1 MPPKMDDYLSVFRS
15 FVGLKFKDHII
26 FLNYPLITFW
36 VLGFML
42 VFSPYIVAQLSDGA
56 DPIKEVERILG
67 QLVDNSILE
76 EVPKQ
81 TYKLSETDLNGYL
94 SFQIKKTKR
103 KGLKNVSVSLKEGG
117 FVTVVEMN
125 MSQIQLKDKSLTASM
140 LSVLLQG
147 AHTLEVEGQLNV
159 QEGIGKYQVQQA
171 SLDGIELPASMV
183 EMVLSTLG
191 RQQDPPFDPVEPFP
205 MPYGISTVD
214 VQLGRV
220 TIETG

>member
-1 MPPKMDDYLSVFRS
+1 MPPKMNDYLSVFRD
-15 FVGLKFKDHII
+15 FVGLKFKDRIT
-26 FLNYPLITFW
+26 FLNYHLITFW
-36 VLGFML
+36 ALGFML
-42 VFSPYIVAQLSDGA
+42 VFAPYIVAQFSDGA
-56 DPIKEVERILG
+56 DSIKEVERILG

-76 EVPKQ
+76 EVPKR
-81 TYKLSETDLNGYL
+81 TYKLAETDLNSYL

-103 KGLKNVSVSLKEGG
+103 
-117 FVTVVEMN
+117 
-125 MSQIQLKDKSLTASM
+125 IQLKDKSLTASM
-140 LSVLLQG
+140 LSALLQG
-147 AHTLEVEGQLNV
+147 AHTLEVEGKLNV

-171 SLDGIELPASMV
+171 SLDGIALPSSMV

>member
-1 MPPKMDDYLSVFRS
+1 MPFWFL
-15 FVGLKFKDHII
+15 GLMF
-26 FLNYPLITFW
+26 
-36 VLGFML
+36 
-42 VFSPYIVAQLSDGA
+42 VFSPHIVAQFSDGVA
-56 DPIKEVERILG
+56 SIKEVERILG
-67 QLVDNSILE
+67 QLVDNSTLE
-76 EVPKQ
+76 EVPKR
-81 TYKLSETDLNGYL
+81 TYKLSETDLNSYL

-103 KGLKNVSVSLKEGG
+103 KGLENVSVSLKQGG

-140 LSVLLQG
+140 LSALLQG
-147 AHTLEVEGQLNV
+147 AHTLEVEGQLSV

-171 SLDGIELPASMV
+171 SLDGITLPSS
-183 EMVLSTLG
+183 MVLSTLG

>member
-1 MPPKMDDYLSVFRS
+1 M
-15 FVGLKFKDHII
+15 KFKDRITS
-26 FLNYPLITFW
+26 LNSYLAPFW
-36 VLGFML
+36 VLGLML
-42 VFSPYIVAQLSDGA
+42 VFGPHIVAQFSNGVDS
-56 DPIKEVERILG
+56 IKEVERVLG
-67 QLVDNSILE
+67 QLVDNSALE
-76 EVPKQ
+76 EVPKR
-81 TYKLSETDLNGYL
+81 TYKLSEIDLNSYL
-94 SFQIKKTKR
+94 SFQIQKTKR
-103 KGLKNVSVSLKEGG
+103 RGLENVSVSLKQGS
-117 FVTVVEMN
+117 FVTMVEMN

-140 LSVLLQG
+140 LSALLQG

-171 SLDGIELPASMV
+171 SLDGIELPVSMV